1 MSSTLPPM
9 DHART
14 VGEVMT
20 ANPISI
26 AETASLAEA
35 AGILDG
41 HKISGLPVIDEVGA
55 LVGVLS
61 QTDLIRV
68 RADQHHAANWRGL
81 AVGEVMTRPALT
93 IAVTATLD
101 EAARQMDERRVHRL
115 VVTNQAATPIGII
128 STGDLAG
135 SGSR

>member
-1 MSSTLPPM
+1 MTQS
-9 DHART
+9 RT

-41 HKISGLPVIDEVGA
+41 KKINGLPVVDASGA

-61 QTDLIRV
+61 QTDLVRV
-68 RADQHHAANWRGL
+68 RANQHLVQDWPGL
-81 AVGEVMTRPALT
+81 AVGQVMTKPALT
-93 IAVTATLD
+93 IAVTASLE
-101 EAARQMDERRVHRL
+101 EAARSMEERRVHRL
-115 VVTNQAATPIGII
+115 VVTDAAATPIGII
-128 STGDLAG
+128 STSDLVR
-135 SGSR
+135 SWLR